1 MADTSD
7 IRNLRGELAKVLVD
21 FQKEIDNGVKK
32 LGSLTKSADDLGKK
46 MGNWVEP
53 AALLDKALA
62 KISVEQTA
70 LQNQAQSYRSIQ
82 QRAISDA
89 YRINDQIK
97 LRNALSKLT
106 SRSAEQELTLQRLTA
121 DNLEKQRRSLGL
133 IVNEATRNARSATE
147 TAKSLGEQ
155 KENLE
160 KIQAIYMTIMSLGE
174 KYDKM
179 LSDEAKAQGTTKD
192 EINGQ
197 YDAIQKI
204 NNGLGTNLA
213 SNQEIL
219 KSVTSLRNEYSL
231 TDSQL
236 ASIGKESANISRLT
250 GLTVD
255 EATKFQATLAEVG
268 GTSVM
273 AQEAM
278 TAIASKAAE
287 AAGVPMGKVMKDVAN
302 ASSGVRLIFKGNT
315 TELIKQAAEA
325 RKLGTSLD
333 SAAKSAESL
342 LSFESSIGAELKLS
356 ALLGKN
362 VNFNESRR
370 LAFAGDL
377 IGSEKALQKEVEKVG
392 DLDKLNYIQRK
403 ALSEVTGKDFGELQ
417 KIQTQKKNLLEA
429 ERMFPKE
436 AAKMKKAQEELK
448 VLQKGGLD
456 ARKQELQ
463 LLMDQKTAEAESAK
477 LAQVKEQAL
486 LNLGKLLKPLYDA
499 IMLVQIGFFKLINY
513 ITNIGDPI
521 GKWTAISVTA
531 IGLLTA
537 AFFALKYGGK
547 AVLDFLGD
555 IVGKMGQSIGEGIG
569 KGLEGIGKGITSMAT
584 ALGSVKP
591 GDIIKMAIILG
602 VLTLAVFGLAKAF
615 SMLGNVSGEQIMA
628 FTKSIVILG
637 VSLAVLGAIMLIPG
651 IQLGVLAF
659 AAALGIVSLSAI
671 GFAKAIQMVTPSLSL
686 IGVILTS
693 LGEIV
698 AGVIKD
704 AFQKM
709 YDVFV
714 KLPEIVGGVAGPL
727 IKLAM
732 VAPLLVIA
740 AAGVAALTLSIGSL
754 GVVLALF
761 PTSWLEGVVTQ
772 FVNLAAAAK
781 GLNIFDAVLAT
792 FKLLP
797 GLISGVVGPL
807 IKLAT
812 VSPLLVG
819 AAAAV
824 GALTLTVGTLGV
836 VLTLF
841 PTSTLTEVATQ
852 FVNLAAA
859 AKGLNIFDAVLATFK
874 LLPGLISGVV
884 GPLIKLAT
892 VSPLLV
898 GAAAAVGALTLTVAS
913 LGVALTLFPTSTLT
927 EVVIQLSKLSS
938 VVQSFN
944 IFDTITTVF
953 KTLSTSISSVISSL
967 LSIANIGFLK
977 LSGVA
982 LGITAISSSIA
993 ELGSNLQTFPSSQ
1006 LEKITAQLVALS
1018 TAADGLKDAVG
1029 ALKDLSGIELPK
1041 LDMDFKGIDTFS
1053 KTNDAKEKQTSE
1065 IKAGLEIVAQRI
1077 DNLTSMMVNGGIAVN
1092 LDGQRVNAALST
1104 TMLKSGGFGQSTTR
1118 A

>member
-53 AALLDKALA
+53 AALLDKALSQMSVRYEA
-62 KISVEQTA
+62 LKSQSAAYVVTMDKARSQLFGITSQLEEMQRLQQKEAGNRNNLTRVEQERLEYLEDQRDQLQSAYVEYEKIYFDA
-70 LQNQAQSYRSIQ
+70 LH
-82 QRAISDA
+82 
-89 YRINDQIK
+89 
-97 LRNALSKLT
+97 LR
-106 SRSAEQELTLQRLTA
+106 QET
-121 DNLEKQRRSLGL
+121 EKQISSLQ
-133 IVNEATRNARSATE
+133 
-147 TAKSLGEQ
+147 KQ
-155 KENLE
+155 KETLE
-160 KIQAIYMTIMSLGE
+160 KIQSIYMTIMSLGE

-463 LLMDQKTAEAESAK
+463 LLIDQKTAEAESAK
-477 LAQVKEQAL
+477 LAQAKEQAL

-637 VSLAVLGAIMLIPG
+637 VSLAILGAVMLIPG
-651 IQLGVLAF
+651 IQVGVFAF
-659 AAALGIVSLSAI
+659 AVALGIVSLAAI
-671 GFAKAIQMVTPSLSL
+671 GFAKAIQMTTPSLEL
-686 IGVILTS
+686 IGSIFTGLASIVGGVLVKAFDTMLT
-693 LGEIV
+693 
-698 AGVIKD
+698 
-704 AFQKM
+704 AFKS
-709 YDVFV
+709 
-714 KLPEIVGGVAGPL
+714 LPEIIGGVAGPL
-727 IKLAM
+727 IKLA
-732 VAPLLVIA
+732 LVSPMLITA
-740 AAGVAALTLSIGSL
+740 AAGVGTLTLSL
-754 GVVLALF
+754 GALGTALVLF
-761 PTSWLEGVVTQ
+761 PTNELIRVT
-772 FVNLAAAAK
+772 
-781 GLNIFDAVLAT
+781 
-792 FKLLP
+792 
-797 GLISGVVGPL
+797 
-807 IKLAT
+807 
-812 VSPLLVG
+812 
-819 AAAAV
+819 
-824 GALTLTVGTLGV
+824 
-836 VLTLF
+836 
-841 PTSTLTEVATQ
+841 
-852 FVNLAAA
+852 
-859 AKGLNIFDAVLATFK
+859 
-874 LLPGLISGVV
+874 
-884 GPLIKLAT
+884 
-892 VSPLLV
+892 
-898 GAAAAVGALTLTVAS
+898 
-913 LGVALTLFPTSTLT
+913 
-927 EVVIQLSKLSS
+927 
-938 VVQSFN
+938 
-944 IFDTITTVF
+944 
-953 KTLSTSISSVISSL
+953 
-967 LSIANIGFLK
+967 
-977 LSGVA
+977 
-982 LGITAISSSIA
+982 
-993 ELGSNLQTFPSSQ
+993 SQ
-1006 LEKITAQLVALS
+1006 LVTLS
-1018 TAADGLKDAVG
+1018 TAAAGLKTAVG

-1041 LDMDFKGIDTFS
+1041 LDMDFKGVETFS
-1053 KTNDAKEKQTSE
+1053 KTNDVKEKQTAELKS
-1065 IKAGLEIVAQRI
+1065 GLEVVAQKI
-1077 DNLTSMMVNGGIAVN
+1077 EILTSMMANGGIAVN
-1092 LDGQRVNAALST
+1092 LDGQRINAALST
-1104 TMLKSGGFGQSTTR
+1104 TILKSGGFGQATTR
-1118 A
+1118 G